1 MFRSPNDGEHC
12 CYVEDFFSVVVELF
26 MQKKFFDVKYSL
38 SVVQSLNF
46 LHCGTNYYSS
56 ECWITAAG

>member
-1 MFRSPNDGEHC
+1 MMVSIA
-12 CYVEDFFSVVVELF
+12 VMWKIFFSVVVEPF